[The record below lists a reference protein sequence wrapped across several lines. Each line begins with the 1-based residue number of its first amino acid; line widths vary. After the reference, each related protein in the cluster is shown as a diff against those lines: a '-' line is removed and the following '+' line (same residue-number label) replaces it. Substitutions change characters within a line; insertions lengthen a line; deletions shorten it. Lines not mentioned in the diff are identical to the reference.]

1 MPAIGINSINA
12 KT

>member
-1 MPAIGINSINA
+1 MPAIGININA